1 MNAEIGSARIGQ
13 WYLRR
18 DKGEMFL
25 VTGTDERAGT
35 VEVQT
40 FDGDLDEIDADTWS
54 TLPLERAP
62 PPEDWTG
69 PVDEVAP
76 DDLGY
81 SETEMRAGDWTQALQ
96 PFAATG
102 SEAWQD
108 ATPQTPEGADLADAV
123 AALET
128 VRTPDRPPGE

>member
-1 MNAEIGSARIGQ
+1 MSSDIGPARIGQ

-40 FDGDLDEIDADTWS
+40 FDGDIDEIDVDTWR
-54 TLPLERAP
+54 TLPLEAAAA
-62 PPEDWTG
+62 PEDWTG
-69 PVDEVAP
+69 PVDEVAA

-81 SETEMRAGDWTQALQ
+81 SETDMRSSDWAQPLQ
-96 PFAATG
+96 PFAAPG
-102 SEAWQD
+102 VESWQD
-108 ATPQTPEGADLADAV
+108 ETSEPDDSGVGEPVDAR
-123 AALET
+123 ET
-128 VRTPDRPPGE
+128 VRAPEARGGA

>member
-1 MNAEIGSARIGQ
+1 MYSELGGPRIGQ

-25 VTGTDERAGT
+25 VTGIDERART

-40 FDGDLDEIDADTWS
+40 FDGDLDEIDMDAWS
-54 TLPLERAP
+54 TLPLDPAA

-69 PVDEVAP
+69 PVDEVET

-81 SETEMRAGDWTQALQ
+81 SETEMRASDWAQSLQ
-96 PFAATG
+96 PFAPP
-102 SEAWQD
+102 SVESWQD
-108 ATPQTPEGADLADAV
+108 ATPEPEASGIGEPVDAR
-123 AALET
+123 ET
-128 VRTPDRPPGE
+128 VRTPGLRGGA